1 MEAIRRADLVEAAIS
16 VIGEAG
22 SLDVTVGQIAR
33 RAGVSPALAHH
44 YFGQKDRLFLAAMR
58 HILTQYG
65 VQVRGA
71 LAAARGPRER
81 VEAILRA
88 SFGEE
93 QFRPEVIS
101 AWLNFYVLSQTLPE
115 ARRLLAIY
123 QARLQSNLVHSL
135 RPIVGLRA
143 EEVARALGAMIDGV
157 YIREALKGTAPDG
170 VSAAA
175 MVMDCL
181 ERELRA

>member
-1 MEAIRRADLVEAAIS
+1 MTHDATTLAAS
-16 VIGEAG
+16 H
-22 SLDVTVGQIAR
+22 
-33 RAGVSPALAHH
+33 SPASHGLRAVLAVVA
-44 YFGQKDRLFLAAMR
+44 GDEPSVRTLAP
-58 HILTQYG
+58 G
-65 VQVRGA
+65 GA
-71 LAAARGPRER
+71 LTLGRSSSCDWSFTDTQASR
-81 VEAILRA
+81 VQAIVRA
-88 SFGEE
+88 SFATSS
-93 QFRPEVIS
+93 FRREVVG